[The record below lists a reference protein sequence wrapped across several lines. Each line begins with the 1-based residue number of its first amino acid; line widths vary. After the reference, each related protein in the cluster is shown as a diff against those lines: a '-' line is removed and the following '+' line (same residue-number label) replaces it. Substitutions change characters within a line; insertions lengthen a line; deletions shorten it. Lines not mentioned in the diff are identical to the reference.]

1 MSVHEVEIDAAK
13 PKKAKRVWIAHDELF
28 DGEFLRE
35 WHYAV
40 NRVHIDSLGI
50 SLHPQEKNGI
60 AGYSYL
66 MDEKKYLLSSGSL
79 FFNTPLASTWWL
91 GALGT
96 DLKGVKIAR
105 ASKGKD
111 GYALVTLYRLNEQK
125 NGVEVERDLETTQG
139 AVIDHLRYGTP
150 FPPADDVE

>member
-1 MSVHEVEIDAAK
+1 MSVHEVEIGAIK
-13 PKKAKRVWIAHDELF
+13 PKKAARVWVSHEEMF
-28 DGEFLRE
+28 DGEFLRG

-40 NRVHIDSLGI
+40 NRVHVDSLGI
-50 SLHPQEKNGI
+50 SLLPHEKNGV
-60 AGYSYL
+60 AGYNYL

-79 FFNTPLASTWWL
+79 FFNTPLASTWWM

-96 DLKGVKIAR
+96 DLKAVKIAR

-111 GYALVTLYRLNEQK
+111 GYALVSLYRLNELK
-125 NGVEVERDLETTQG
+125 NGVEFERDLETTQG

-150 FPPADDVE
+150 FPPTDAAE